1 MRYEFFSNLG
11 YNNYISFI
19 KQQESGNIRYIFLV
33 HQFHV
38 DASDKINAQMW
49 HTTFQP
55 GLDSGLNILIWQ
67 AASKA

>member
-38 DASDKINAQMW
+38 DASDKINAQM
-49 HTTFQP
+49 
-55 GLDSGLNILIWQ
+55 
-67 AASKA
+67 